1 MSFYVSQGGAYDQV
15 AILNNLQNAFDSSH
29 QIVANPGTAPQ
40 PAFDQTTPGRYIITK
55 TGAAAVIALVAP
67 VAGRDDD
74 MSLQFMSAT
83 AFAHQVTFSGSLQD
97 GAGHTNSM
105 TFPAQPGATL
115 EIVAFNG
122 KWNVISTSGTFT
134 PA

>member
-15 AILNNLQNAFDSSH
+15 AILNNLQNPYDAAH

-55 TGAAAVIALVAP
+55 ATAATIALVAP
-67 VAGRDDD
+67 VAGRDDG
-74 MSLQFMSAT
+74 MSLQFVSNTT
-83 AFAHQVTFSGSLQD
+83 AAHQVTFSGSLQD

-122 KWNVISTSGTFT
+122 KWNVISTNGTFT